1 MKKRA
6 LAVTVLII
14 LSLITVTVVG
24 AKALYVTKPVPKG
37 ERHSI
42 SEIVHPNSQ
51 WEKVATG
58 SGFMEGINFDRS
70 GNIWMV
76 SPPTGEIIKVENDNL
91 SIVETYAGD
100 LPVGTKFHKDGR
112 LFITDVTGKLYAY
125 NPVTRERTTIV
136 DSYNGKPLNG
146 LNDLVFDESGGLYFT
161 EPMGSS
167 ATKPIGRVFYLPPD
181 GSELQLFQEGIAYP
195 NGIAISANGQRVYIS
210 EFATNRIIS
219 VPSKNAKDARET
231 PFVFGQFEGGIG
243 PDGLAVDTEGNL
255 YVAHFQAGEIVVLD
269 ASGFKYG
276 TIRLPKDAGT
286 FTTNLT
292 FHNGYLYVTESLKN
306 EVWRIKVKKEG
317 LQPYG
322 LQ

>member
-6 LAVTVLII
+6 LALTVLII

-24 AKALYVTKPVPKG
+24 AKSLYVTKPVPKG

-42 SEIVHPNSQ
+42 SEIVSPSSK
-51 WEKVATG
+51 WEKVAAG

-76 SPPTGEIIKVENDNL
+76 SPPTGEIIKVEDDKI
-91 SIVETYAGD
+91 SIIEKYAGL
-100 LPVGTKFHKDGR
+100 LPVGAKFHKDGR
-112 LFITDVTGKLYAY
+112 LFITDVTGTLYAY
-125 NPVTRERTTIV
+125 DPTTGDRTTIV
-136 DSYNGKPLNG
+136 DSYNGSPLKG
-146 LNDLVFDESGGLYFT
+146 LNDLVFDQDGGLYFT

-167 ATKPIGRVFYLPPD
+167 ATKPTGRVFYLPPN
-181 GSELQLFQEGIAYP
+181 SKEPVLFQEGIAYP

-276 TIRLPKDAGT
+276 TIRLPKDEGT

-292 FHNGYLYVTESLKN
+292 FHNGYLYVTESSKN
-306 EVWRIKVKKEG
+306 EVWRIEVKKDG